1 MGCYG
6 SGYIYSDGM
15 NLFEERDVPGENR
28 CFYSLTVSHIL
39 ILEPT
44 FWMVQKNRLFKSN
57 TAPMCW
63 VAYEFQLP

>member
-15 NLFEERDVPGENR
+15 NLFEEQDVPGENR
-28 CFYSLTVSHIL
+28 CFYSLNVCHIL
-39 ILEPT
+39 ILEPN

-57 TAPMCW
+57 TAP
-63 VAYEFQLP
+63 LS